1 MGLVAST
8 GRLERPRRW
17 HQAVSYPPQESTLAH
32 AELPDTVE
40 AVANAIKK
48 HRDFATS
55 MELGLHKVQLALQA
69 GESLQRQGNLYS
81 ARVAEAMDSLRTK

>member
-1 MGLVAST
+1 MAST
-8 GRLERPRRW
+8 GRPQQPCRR
-17 HQAVSYPPQESTLAH
+17 HQAISYPPPPQESTLAH

-40 AVANAIKK
+40 AVTNAIKK
-48 HRDFATS
+48 HRDFSTS

>member
-1 MGLVAST
+1 MT
-8 GRLERPRRW
+8 
-17 HQAVSYPPQESTLAH
+17 
-32 AELPDTVE
+32 
-40 AVANAIKK
+40 NAIKK
-48 HRDFATS
+48 HRDFSTS